1 MLLFD
6 SVSEL
11 ESLRQRAVSFE
22 TFCET
27 SWMKN
32 LETTRPR
39 ISMIWVKESDNVR
52 EWLVARW
59 VTQD

>member
-1 MLLFD
+1 MLLY

-11 ESLRQRAVSFE
+11 ESLQQRAVSFE
-22 TFCET
+22 TFCKT
-27 SWMKN
+27 SLMKN
-32 LETTRPR
+32 LETTRPKLS
-39 ISMIWVKESDNVR
+39 IIWVKESDNVR